1 MLSWFYR
8 WLGKTKLP
16 VDPLPI
22 KPPPM
27 PPITKKIP
35 LKADQYYQGVYP
47 KKYIFLHHSAGSS
60 AASAISHWAA
70 TPDHIATPY
79 IIDRDGTIYEV
90 FPPEMWAY
98 HLGVKGNSAIEKAS
112 IGIELVAWG
121 QLTLKEGKY
130 YTYTKKQ
137 LPDLEVVSVD
147 FRGHRFFQRYTPEQ
161 IAALKVLLPYLM
173 DRFKIVPQTSRN
185 EFWEW
190 QDPSKLQPGVWSHTT
205 VRKDKVDIFPQ
216 PEIVELV
223 YGL

>member
-1 MLSWFYR
+1 
-8 WLGKTKLP
+8 
-16 VDPLPI
+16 
-22 KPPPM
+22 M

-35 LKADQYYQGVYP
+35 LKHDQYYQGVYP
-47 KKYIFLHHSAGSS
+47 KKYIFLHHSAGST
-60 AASAISHWAA
+60 AASAIAHWAA

-79 IIDRDGTIYEV
+79 IVDRDGTIYEC

-137 LPDLEVVSVD
+137 LPDLEVVAVD
-147 FRGHRFFQRYTPEQ
+147 FRGHKFYQKYTPEQ
-161 IAALKVLLPYLM
+161 IAALKVLLPYLL
-173 DRFKIVPQTSRN
+173 DRFEIPLQTNRKS
-185 EFWEW
+185 FWEYV
-190 QDPSKLQPGVWSHTT
+190 DPLKLPSGVYSHTT